1 MALQMS
7 DTSIQSSTPVSE
19 HRGYNRGLILGLTM
33 AESMLLLVFC
43 LLLITGAIILK
54 EKERARTAE
63 AALETAKT
71 EVVKLTEERDRL
83 LTIALDNTKS
93 EDVWRKLVIAQQQI
107 DELTR
112 LELVPEELTKHAKV
126 IRAAIDEKLTP
137 EDIAQIEEL
146 KADSKAL
153 NDLGVEPERLQ
164 EILAAINLLESILSE
179 EAPLEDQIMDMVA
192 LAEKG
197 KAAEGSKPHEWPP
210 IISLSETK
218 DQFFK
223 SGSAELSPAFRD
235 LLTARTAEQIAGI
248 ANQYGVDVVEVIGHT
263 DEQRINN
270 VRSNLDSEISNVLNN
285 SKDIAVLKPGD
296 NAGLGLARA
305 LAVAQVLRLQ
315 PGLAGLTILPMS
327 GAQLTLPS
335 DNLTDGK
342 DAGNSEG
349 RRRIE
354 IRVRKRN
361 EPQKSQGDQA
371 TAQPLPLEKQI
382 ENVLGVE

>member
-1 MALQMS
+1 MS

-54 EKERARTAE
+54 EKERAQIAE
-63 AALETAKT
+63 DSLKTAKA
-71 EVVKLTEERDRL
+71 ELVKLTEERDRL
-83 LTIALDNTKS
+83 LTVALNDTKS
-93 EDVWRKLVIAQQQI
+93 EDTWRKLVLAQQQI
-107 DELTR
+107 DEITSVK
-112 LELVPEELTKHAKV
+112 LVPEELTKHAEL
-126 IRAAIDEKLTP
+126 IREAIDQKLTP
-137 EDIAQIEEL
+137 EDIAQIEKL

-153 NDLGVEPERLQ
+153 SEIDVEPERLK
-164 EILAAINLLESILSE
+164 ELLSTIKLLDSILSE
-179 EAPLEDQIMDMVA
+179 ETPLEDQIMDMVA

-218 DQFFK
+218 DYYFK

-235 LLTARTAEQIAGI
+235 LLQEKTAQQIAAI
-248 ANQYGVDVVEVIGHT
+248 ARQYDVDVVEVIGHT
-263 DEQRINN
+263 DEQRISG
-270 VRSNLDSEISNVLNN
+270 VRSNLDTEIPFVLGNTKGI
-285 SKDIAVLKPGD
+285 SVLKPGD

-305 LAVAQVLRLQ
+305 LAVTQVLNEQ
-315 PGLAGLTILPMS
+315 PELEGLTILPMS
-327 GAQLTLPS
+327 SAQLTLPS
-335 DNLTDGK
+335 DRLTDGK
-342 DAGNSEG
+342 DAGDSEG

-361 EPQKSQGDQA
+361 EVQQDQGVQA
-371 TAQPLPLEKQI
+371 TVQPLSLEKKI
-382 ENVLGVE
+382 ENVLGLE